1 MSQVKQ
7 IEKRIKKFLIK
18 IGLKKPIVLPLELS
32 EGHLGGYVIGRPAPG
47 TWCPEI
53 WDWCIGELGVRSM
66 VDVGCGL
73 GYVLEYFDRGGVEV
87 LGVDGSPSAIS
98 TGVLPDRVRQ
108 HDFTHGPWA
117 PEKPYDLVWSTEF
130 IEHVEQQYEP
140 NFLKTFGA
148 ATKYLMITFAVP
160 GQQGH
165 HHVNLQY
172 EDYWIDR
179 MKELGFSYAADLT
192 QTARELLPQTG
203 MRGMQFREKGL
214 VFKRD

>member
-7 IEKRIKKFLIK
+7 IEKRIKKFLIR

-53 WDWCIGELGVRSM
+53 WDWCIKELGVRSM
-66 VDVGCGL
+66 IDVGCGL
-73 GYVLEYFDRGGVEV
+73 GYSLKYFEDAGVEV
-87 LGVDGSPSAIS
+87 LGVDGSPSALTQS
-98 TGVLPDRVRQ
+98 VVPGKVQQ
-108 HDFTHGPWA
+108 HDFTNGPWS
-117 PEKPYDLVWSTEF
+117 PPKSYDLVWSTEF

-140 NFLKTFGA
+140 NFLKTFEA
-148 ATKYLMITFAVP
+148 ASKYLMITFAIP

-179 MKELGFSYAADLT
+179 MKEIGFKYEAELT
-192 QTARELLPQTG
+192 EKARNMLPEKG
-203 MRGMQFREKGL
+203 MQGMQFREKGL
-214 VFKRD
+214 IFSRV